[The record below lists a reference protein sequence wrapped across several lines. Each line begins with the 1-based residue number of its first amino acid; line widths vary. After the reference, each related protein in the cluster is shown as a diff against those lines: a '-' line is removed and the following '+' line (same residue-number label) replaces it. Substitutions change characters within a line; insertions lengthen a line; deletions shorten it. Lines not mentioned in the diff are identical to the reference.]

1 MDQPSIPS
9 KPHFQWDSNGHHVEA
24 KNEFAA
30 RVYQADAY
38 RERTYEEGKR
48 AHADRLAETRL
59 KSVAMAFDVY
69 KQEPGTFGLSDV
81 FALADRFVEYA
92 REGNQP
98 QDGTA
103 GRFHGK

>member
-1 MDQPSIPS
+1 ME
-9 KPHFQWDSNGHHVEA
+9 KPEISRPTTYNDD
-24 KNEFAA
+24 
-30 RVYQADAY
+30 RVIDRYETDAY

-59 KSVAMAFDVY
+59 EAVKMAFDVY
-69 KQEPGTFGLSDV
+69 KQEPGTFDLNDV

-98 QDGTA
+98 QDGTT

>member
-1 MDQPSIPS
+1 MDQPEVIRPPYVHEES
-9 KPHFQWDSNGHHVEA
+9 KKIALYET
-24 KNEFAA
+24 
-30 RVYQADAY
+30 DAY

-48 AHADRLAETRL
+48 AHADRLAEARL
-59 KSVAMAFDVY
+59 ESVKMAFDVY
-69 KQEPGTFGLSDV
+69 KQEPGTFDLNDV

-98 QDGTA
+98 QDGTT